1 MSTTFDVKTHC
12 EQKGISL
19 LELADKS
26 GLDLPKLRAVFQN
39 RWTPSPI
46 EREKI
51 AGAIGIPWEEIAWG
65 HETPIQHIYGH
76 GPG

>member
-1 MSTTFDVKTHC
+1 MPTNIQDLCKEKS
-12 EQKGISL
+12 ISI
-19 LELADKS
+19 LEIADLS
-26 GLDLPKLRAVFQN
+26 GLDLPKLRAIFMN
-39 RWTPSPI
+39 RWTPSPS

-51 AGAIGIPWEEIAWG
+51 SNAIDVPKEDIAWG